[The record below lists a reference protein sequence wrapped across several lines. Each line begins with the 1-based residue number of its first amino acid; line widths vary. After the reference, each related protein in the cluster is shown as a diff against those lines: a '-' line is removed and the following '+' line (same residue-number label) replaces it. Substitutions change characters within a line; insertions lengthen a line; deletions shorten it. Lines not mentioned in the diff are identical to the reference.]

1 MLYITLSGLV
11 KLITGILYLLTTFT
25 HLHIP
30 TPQVVSVWFWFQAN
44 TGLMSLKVFSSLQ
57 LFLDFEKDWSL

>member
-1 MLYITLSGLV
+1 MYSPSSFHICNTVLLTVVTMLYITLSGLV

-30 TPQVVSVWFWFQAN
+30 TPQVVSV
-44 TGLMSLKVFSSLQ
+44 
-57 LFLDFEKDWSL
+57 